1 MAIQPRHAFLS
12 ACALAALA
20 AVPHEASAQL
30 NECKLI
36 DQAGL
41 IDAPGSCI
49 DKTLAEQVGTGQ
61 GDTNTPGSSS
71 YLVTRDPA
79 RAIRRGRQLFQ
90 RKFSLYEGLGPRV
103 SLNST
108 GDIFETRRLG
118 AGLSDSCA
126 ACHGR
131 PRGSAGV
138 GGDVATFPDSRDA
151 PHLFGLGLIEML
163 ADEMTTDLRAIRTQ
177 VINEARTGVVA
188 ATPGTPTPTTGT
200 AARPPRPAPVTRP
213 LTAKGVNFGRITAH
227 PDGRIDTTAVRG
239 VDANLRV
246 RPFLHQ
252 GQTASIREF
261 IVGAFHAEMGM
272 QAADPVLCA
281 ATDPTAPRA
290 AQSIAGF
297 KYDPTLDNFERPATC
312 SATMDFDGDGKVN
325 ELDPALVDYVEF
337 YLLNYFKPGTYRVT
351 QRATQGL
358 QLMNR
363 IGCTSCHVQT
373 LTVRNDRRIADVETR
388 YDPERGIFNDLFATA
403 TALFRTVA
411 DNAAYPQLQ
420 PIGGSF
426 TVRNVFTDLKR
437 HDLGPA
443 FHERDFD
450 GTKVTLHVT
459 EPLWG
464 VGTTA
469 PYGHDG
475 RSVTLDSVI
484 RRHGGEAAPMSRAYQ
499 ALGSDDQEKIVDFL
513 QTLVLF
519 PPDDTAS
526 NLNPGV
532 PTSDDPQSPANHGSI
547 ALGAL
552 FQISSEGAE

>member
-1 MAIQPRHAFLS
+1 MTIHRHASFVV
-12 ACALAALA
+12 CGLAAFVAL
-20 AVPHEASAQL
+20 PHEAAAQL

-49 DKTLAEQVGTGQ
+49 EKSLAEQVGTGQ
-61 GDTNTPGSSS
+61 GDINTPGSSS
-71 YLVTRDPA
+71 YLVRRDPA
-79 RAIRRGRQLFQ
+79 RAIRRGRQVFQ

-138 GGDVATFPDSRDA
+138 GGDVTTFPDSRDA

-163 ADEMTTDLRAIRTQ
+163 ADEMTADLRAIRTQ
-177 VINEARTGVVA
+177 ALNEAKTGIVATSTSA
-188 ATPGTPTPTTGT
+188 ATPTTDA

-227 PDGRIDTTAVRG
+227 PDGRVDTSAVKG
-239 VDANLRV
+239 VDPDLRV

-272 QAADPVLCA
+272 QSADPVLCA
-281 ATDPTAPRA
+281 ATDPTAPKA
-290 AQSIAGF
+290 TQSIAGF
-297 KYDPTLDNFERPATC
+297 KYDPKLDTFERPATC

-325 ELDPALVDYVEF
+325 EMDPALVDYVEF
-337 YLLNYFKPGTYRVT
+337 YLLNYFKPATYRVT
-351 QRATQGL
+351 PRATAGL
-358 QLMNR
+358 QLMSR
-363 IGCTSCHVQT
+363 VGCTTCHVQN
-373 LTVRNDRRIADVETR
+373 LTVRNDRRIADVETK

-403 TALFRTVA
+403 TPLFRKVA

-450 GTKVTLHVT
+450 GKKVTMHVT

-475 RSVTLDSVI
+475 RSVTLDAVI
-484 RRHGGEAAPMSRAYQ
+484 RRHGGEAAAVTRAYS
-499 ALGSDDQEKIVDFL
+499 ALAPDDQEKIVAFL

-532 PTSDDPQSPANHGSI
+532 PTSDDPQSPTNHGSI

-552 FQISSEGAE
+552 FQIPSEGAE